1 LYRLRRR
8 NSAGWMRGRLLEV
21 PWQGEEIEMAAE
33 NRHGPVAEPVQH
45 CEAEMVAGSK
55 PGMVAEPAAE
65 PVQHWKVEKRAGSK
79 PQPVAE
85 SRQH

>member
-1 LYRLRRR
+1 MDERAAAVGLVV
-8 NSAGWMRGRLLEV
+8 LEV
-21 PWQGEEIEMAAE
+21 PWQSGEIEMAAE

-55 PGMVAEPAAE
+55 LETVAEPAAE
-65 PVQHWKVEKRAGSK
+65 PVQYWKVEKVAGNK
-79 PQPVAE
+79 PESVAE